1 MLKGGEILQC
11 MSELS
16 VPLTEAD
23 LMEPEKNKANIRR
36 AMVYLIELCTGVT
49 RDSLSTPAFAGLN
62 ALSFPELHED
72 SIPELAFVR
81 ACAKMMAICGIP
93 DFGLR
98 DVTNPNSKRLRRQ
111 LSGVIN
117 FAKFREERLQMYG
130 ELNLN
135 REELGEK
142 MNQIQEDNAQLNEQ
156 LEQLKKQ
163 SEGEMEIIGAVE
175 SECREIEG
183 KIGALNK
190 QQAAIRHESGEL
202 KKRANDLKDRNATIS
217 LAIQEGAAEEKK
229 LNGQVVSSP
238 DRVRREMSNATE
250 RLEAER
256 KESLQIERDAQKVKA
271 AAANASRSAKDVAK
285 AVQAAEEAEAEA
297 AKLQSTNEEI
307 KSANAT
313 IEDHREKEN
322 EAANAVAGHE
332 RTISK
337 YEEKTAFLRK
347 SASQKTQA
355 AQTALLEQ
363 QNELMK
369 VEKDRRDG
377 MQRIAQLEQD
387 VRAEER
393 IMEEEEAKARAET
406 EMMIKEYR
414 KMERV
419 VVDHQKGLMQQLVV

>member
-1 MLKGGEILQC
+1 MFRNSLSASQSKAPAPAPETFSFPMLKGGEILQC

-163 SEGEMEIIGAVE
+163 
-175 SECREIEG
+175 EIEG

-337 YEEKTAFLRK
+337 
-347 SASQKTQA
+347 
-355 AQTALLEQ
+355 
-363 QNELMK
+363 
-369 VEKDRRDG
+369 
-377 MQRIAQLEQD
+377 
-387 VRAEER
+387 
-393 IMEEEEAKARAET
+393 
-406 EMMIKEYR
+406 
-414 KMERV
+414 
-419 VVDHQKGLMQQLVV
+419 